1 MSCPGKKGR
10 NKNRREQMLRRKVSG
25 GLQIGNQFPRAPSA
39 KRVIRAHLRSAW
51 CLTYGK
57 LKSLSVFHNF
67 VPLIMYIV

>member
-1 MSCPGKKGR
+1 MLGR
-10 NKNRREQMLRRKVSG
+10 VSG
-25 GLQIGNQFPRAPSA
+25 GSPKGNQSPSVPDA

-57 LKSLSVFHNF
+57 LRSLSVFPNF